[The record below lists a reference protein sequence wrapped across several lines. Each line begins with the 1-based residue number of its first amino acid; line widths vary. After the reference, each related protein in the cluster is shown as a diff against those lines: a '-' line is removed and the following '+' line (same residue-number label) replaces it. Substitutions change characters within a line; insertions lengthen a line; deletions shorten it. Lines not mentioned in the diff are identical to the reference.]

1 MFQSGR
7 YIQDMTF
14 DEAAFMIYG
23 ICRERYSKENFAE
36 LEDELEFI
44 ELKASG
50 NLVEAQKKLN
60 ARIMQG

>member
-1 MFQSGR
+1 
-7 YIQDMTF
+7 MTF